1 MQTDLALSF
10 ARGVENNMNERGLG
24 FRVPR
29 HAEHWK
35 IPIYSRGQGL
45 IDSRVL
51 AGSLYCIR
59 FWFFSCPPRLSK
71 YSLKCQCPLE
81 QWTREEEAERA
92 LTKQCRKSIKT
103 MKVPIQFDVISIL
116 LLLQC

>member
-59 FWFFSCPPRLSK
+59 FWFFSCPPGFPSTISNVSVPLSNGQK
-71 YSLKCQCPLE
+71 KK
-81 QWTREEEAERA
+81 
-92 LTKQCRKSIKT
+92 KQKEH
-103 MKVPIQFDVISIL
+103 
-116 LLLQC
+116 